1 MPRRCNH
8 TQGEQD
14 DEPEAPDNVAQAGS
28 RGCGFTPPYSRLQVF
43 VACERKTGVQRGGT
57 ARVADQDPSGQVSR
71 EAFFR
76 KLPSFAAVGT
86 AEHAAVSRDH
96 DHFAAD
102 RHGKRHRE
110 RFGHRLADRA
120 PALTWM
126 IAPEYLPGA
135 YRPETG
141 RGRRIKTDSLHAV
154 AGNSASSPVPTPSR
168 IVARPDRSPGYR
180 VDVVRTP
187 RRRQ

>member
-14 DEPEAPDNVAQAGS
+14 DEPEAPDNAAQAGS

-76 KLPSFAAVGT
+76 KLPSFARSEERRV
-86 AEHAAVSRDH
+86 
-96 DHFAAD
+96 
-102 RHGKRHRE
+102 GKRVE
-110 RFGHRLADRA
+110 L
-120 PALTWM
+120 
-126 IAPEYLPGA
+126 
-135 YRPETG
+135 
-141 RGRRIKTDSLHAV
+141 RGRRSLKKKK
-154 AGNSASSPVPTPSR
+154 S
-168 IVARPDRSPGYR
+168 
-180 VDVVRTP
+180 
-187 RRRQ
+187 